1 MYCDVSSSLCRFLQT
16 VPDYKS
22 WDASRVLAYRP
33 DTSSETV
40 YEQLASA
47 GGAYLE
53 RFRGGYWK
61 HTKKNPKFVAWAN
74 QAMEEIHL

>member
-1 MYCDVSSSLCRFLQT
+1 MYCNISSSLCRLLQT
-16 VPDYKS
+16 VPDYVS
-22 WDASRVLAYRP
+22 WDVPRVLAYRP